1 MATMYAWILNS
12 VFEKVS
18 GTLALLIRVIKD
30 LIQNTLFL
38 IPRDPNKA
46 C

>member
-1 MATMYAWILNS
+1 MAAMYAWIFNF
-12 VFEKVS
+12 VFEKGS
-18 GTLALLIRVIKD
+18 GTLAPLMRAIKD
-30 LIQNTLFL
+30 LIQNTLLL